1 MNEFK
6 KSNLY
11 FNYDHESKN
20 EQLELFMSE
29 NSQKD
34 ITLKWFTDIEQIVV
48 QDHQSKMTGKQLPFT
63 VFVMNQYFDAL
74 PTMILE
80 FTKDGWREKVLTLS
94 KDPKYL

>member
-48 QDHQSKMTGKQLPFT
+48 QDH
-63 VFVMNQYFDAL
+63 
-74 PTMILE
+74 
-80 FTKDGWREKVLTLS
+80 
-94 KDPKYL
+94 